1 MDNSKKLIVYFTYTN
16 NTKKIAEDIKAKLN
30 CDILEIKPV
39 KPYDKDYD
47 TVVRLEQNNETAKK
61 TPDIEKIDMHLSKY
75 DEIILGS
82 PVWWYTIAPVI
93 RTFLKQNDLSGKKI
107 VPFATNGGW
116 IGRTFKEIRD
126 LCPNSNVENEMNVV
140 FEGSELS
147 TPKKEVENWINS
159 LLN

>member
-1 MDNSKKLIVYFTYTN
+1 MENNKKLIVYFTYTN

-61 TPDIEKIDMHLSKY
+61 TPDIEKIDMDLSKY

>member
-1 MDNSKKLIVYFTYTN
+1 MENNKKLIVYFTYTN

-61 TPDIEKIDMHLSKY
+61 TPDIEKIDIDLNKY

-116 IGRTFKEIRD
+116 IGRTFKEIRY
-126 LCPNSNVENEMNVV
+126 LCPNSNVENEMNIV

>member
-1 MDNSKKLIVYFTYTN
+1 MENTKKLVVYFTYTN
-16 NTKKIAEDIKAKLN
+16 NTKKIAEKIKAKLN

-39 KPYDKDYD
+39 KPYDTDYD

-61 TPDIEKIDMHLSKY
+61 TPDIQSINVDFSKY
-75 DEIILGS
+75 DEIILGT

-116 IGRTFKEIRD
+116 IGRTFQEIKE
-126 LCPNSNVENEMNVV
+126 LCPNSNIENEMNIV
-140 FEGSELS
+140 FEGNDMQ
-147 TPKKEVENWINS
+147 TPEKEVENWINS
-159 LLN
+159 L

>member
-61 TPDIEKIDMHLSKY
+61 TPDIEKIDMDLSKY

>member
-1 MDNSKKLIVYFTYTN
+1 MENTKKLVVYFTYTN
-16 NTKKIAEDIKAKLN
+16 NTKKIAEKIKAKLN

-39 KPYDKDYD
+39 KPYDTDYD

-61 TPDIEKIDMHLSKY
+61 TPDIQSINVDLSKY
-75 DEIILGS
+75 DEIILGT

-116 IGRTFKEIRD
+116 IGRTFQEIKE
-126 LCPNSNVENEMNVV
+126 LCPNSNIENEMNIV
-140 FEGSELS
+140 FEGSDMQTSE
-147 TPKKEVENWINS
+147 KEVENWINS
-159 LLN
+159 L